1 MDSKIMRTTG
11 YSFDGY
17 YVDDYIDVISEE
29 VIFRNSL
36 MKQLTAS
43 VMNFVSSFNIFDT
56 EVSGS
61 SQLIENGKKYVL
73 ERFTEKARDLGGNAI
88 LGIQFESS
96 FGVEVIRIAISG
108 TVVHISPNAEK
119 LSEVKVDVPVK
130 NSNKAPVIAS
140 AIRCKLVEDNFFIS
154 LDIYNPKNDNIT
166 GVLCDIVFHTEFDEI
181 SIFKDQSFI
190 NFSAPLNN
198 HNVSEPIICEAS
210 KDFVKLLS
218 KADVMIKKCIMGTS
232 ITEVPHTEIN
242 SKDDLVIFETPDS
255 NFNAFE
261 TYKVIRTF
269 SNAKEIYAYLL
280 RIYEEDPN
288 SMPLEWMDKMKK
300 LVHIESMYGN
310 SKKSCLIEYEEQWGP
325 FT

>member
-1 MDSKIMRTTG
+1 MDNKIMRTTG

-29 VIFRNSL
+29 VIFSNSL

-43 VMNFVSSFNIFDT
+43 VKDFIGSFNIFDT
-56 EVSGS
+56 EVKGS

-73 ERFTEKARDLGGNAI
+73 ERFTKKAKDLGGNAI

-96 FGVEVIRIAISG
+96 FGAEVIRIAVSG

-119 LSEVKVDVPVK
+119 LSEVKVDVPVI
-130 NSNKAPVIAS
+130 NTNKAPIMVS
-140 AIRCKLVEDNFFIS
+140 AIRCRLVEDNFFIL

-166 GVLCDIVFHTEFDEI
+166 GVLCDIIFHTEFDEI

-190 NFSAPLNN
+190 NFSAQLNS
-198 HNVSEPIICEAS
+198 HNVSEPVICKAS
-210 KDFVKLLS
+210 KDFVKLLN

-232 ITEVPHTEIN
+232 ITEIPYTEIN
-242 SKDDLVIFETPDS
+242 SKEDLAIFETSKSYFD
-255 NFNAFE
+255 ALE
-261 TYKVIRTF
+261 TYRVIKTF

-280 RIYEEDPN
+280 KIYEKNP
-288 SMPLEWMDKMKK
+288 SIFPIEWMDKMKRQ
-300 LVHIESMYGN
+300 VNIESMYGN
-310 SKKSCLIEYEEQWGP
+310 SKKSCIIEYEKQWGP